1 MSEYAIIFQVL
12 GAVVALFVIFLT
24 YMSAKSWRW
33 VHVTFM
39 FLTFVASF
47 VFCIYAA
54 MVLKTRAK
62 WVKEHDTL
70 EAQLTKTNEDIERTT
85 RGDPKDIEGKTPSLI
100 GLRDEIERITL
111 DRGRVWRGC
120 TVQGVNRQA
129 LAEVPPRVIVSLQ
142 TSPPPDPN
150 NPAAGAPKKN
160 NLQPKTVLHAFREV
174 QKTPESPVVPM
185 AYLGEFR
192 VAANPAPTETTV
204 TIESTMPL
212 SPEQIQSAGAQGTWA
227 LYETC
232 PVDGHEW
239 ITGTAQERAQA
250 LSDAANA
257 SAERIAPEV
266 ANRLIEA
273 YARDGGEADETKDPP
288 ENRWYR
294 VVFDQEYEVTVD
306 APIVNSIDTDPFNTE
321 GQAVLRRLRRAT
333 APEESGKVM
342 FGPKADQINWA
353 VVDQQTAQSLVDR
366 GIAKIDGK
374 PIYRRNLTDYERRF
388 HAINERTAELTDRM
402 RQLDLDNKATIAST
416 QKAEQQRVQVEE
428 LKAKVTADLEKV
440 KYEVAQIE
448 KYTAAL
454 NGRLSSVQT
463 ELSQLYQSNR
473 AISQEL
479 NELTARLTEDINR
492 RTRQATARN
501 P

>member
-70 EAQLTKTNEDIERTT
+70 ETQLAKTNEEIERTT

-100 GLRDEIERITL
+100 GLRDQIERITL

-120 TVQGVNRQA
+120 VPAGIDRNTGTITVN
-129 LAEVPPRVIVSLQ
+129 
-142 TSPPPDPN
+142 TSPPPDPA
-150 NPAAGAPKKN
+150 NPAAAAPKKN
-160 NLQPKTVLHAFREV
+160 NIQAKTILHVFREG
-174 QKTPESPVVPM
+174 QKNAESPMVPA

-192 VAANPAPTETTV
+192 VTEAADAAVKLQP
-204 TIESTMPL
+204 TMPL
-212 SPEQIQSAGAQGTWA
+212 SPEEVQSMQANGTWA

-239 ITGTAQERAQA
+239 FTGNAQERAQA
-250 LSDAANA
+250 LSDAAA
-257 SAERIAPEV
+257 AGAERIPPEV

-288 ENRWYR
+288 ENRWYK

-333 APEESGKVM
+333 TSEESGKVT
-342 FGPKADQINWA
+342 FGPKEGQINWA

-388 HAINERTAELTDRM
+388 HAINERMTEVGDRM
-402 RQLDLDNKATIAST
+402 RQLDLDNKAMIAST

-428 LKAKVTADLEKV
+428 LKAKVSSDLEKV
-440 KYEVAQIE
+440 KYEVAQLE
-448 KYTAAL
+448 QYTAAL
-454 NGRLSSVQT
+454 NGRLTSVQT

-479 NELTARLTEDINR
+479 SELTARLTEEIDR
-492 RTRQATARN
+492 RTRQATARI